1 MIIGKP
7 FRVIL
12 PSIPAG
18 IAAAILGGILSLTG
32 ILKLVSVIFVGV
44 FTYLVF
50 NVTIHKLDWYLRKTT
65 KESSW
70 LRSAEGVTWL
80 GTTKGKEW
88 AKQNGYNL

>member
-32 ILKLVSVIFVGV
+32 ILKFVSVMFVGV

-88 AKQNGYNL
+88 AKQNEYNL

>member
-50 NVTIHKLDWYLRKTT
+50 NVTIHKLD
-65 KESSW
+65 
-70 LRSAEGVTWL
+70 
-80 GTTKGKEW
+80 
-88 AKQNGYNL
+88 

>member
-12 PSIPAG
+12 PGIPAG
-18 IAAAILGGILSLTG
+18 IAAAILGSILSLTG
-32 ILKLVSVIFVGV
+32 ILKLVSVMFVGV

-50 NVTIHKLDWYLRKTT
+50 NVTIHKLDLYLRKTT

-70 LRSAEGVTWL
+70 LRSAEGVIWL
-80 GTTKGKEW
+80 GTAEGKEW
-88 AKQNGYNL
+88 AKQNEYNL

>member
-7 FRVIL
+7 LRVIL

-18 IAAAILGGILSLTG
+18 IAAAILGGILTLTG
-32 ILKLVSVIFVGV
+32 ILKLVSVLSVGV

-50 NVTIHKLDWYLRKTT
+50 NALIHKLDWYLRKAT
-65 KESSW
+65 KEPSW
-70 LRSAEGVTWL
+70 FRSAEGVTWL

-88 AKQNGYNL
+88 AKQNGYKL

>member
-18 IAAAILGGILSLTG
+18 IAAAILGSILTLTG
-32 ILKLVSVIFVGV
+32 ILKVVSVLLVGIFS
-44 FTYLVF
+44 YIVF
-50 NVTIHKLDWYLRKTT
+50 NILIHKLDWYLRKTT
-65 KESSW
+65 KEPSW

-80 GTTKGKEW
+80 GTAEGKEW
-88 AKQNGYNL
+88 TEQNE